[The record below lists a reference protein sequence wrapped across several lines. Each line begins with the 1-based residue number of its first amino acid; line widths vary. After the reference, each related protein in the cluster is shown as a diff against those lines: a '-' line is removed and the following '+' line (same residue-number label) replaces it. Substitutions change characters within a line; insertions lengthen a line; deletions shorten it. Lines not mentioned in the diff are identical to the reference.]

1 MPQFDP
7 TPFIQSLVAHGW
19 PLDEARHWA
28 KTIAAVTRIYPA
40 RKQLVVGTRVSTATV
55 DIDDGKL
62 VLLAGAPP

>member
-7 TPFIQSLVAHGW
+7 TPFIQSLVAQGW

-28 KTIAAVTRIYPA
+28 KTIVAVTKTYPA
-40 RKQLVVGTRVSTATV
+40 RKQLVMGTRVYTATV
-55 DIDDGKL
+55 NIDDGKL